1 MLKHEAQT
9 VPSSRDASPPAA
21 SLPNLMTPPILEF
34 DPAPTAILEP
44 SELRPKQTIPQRLV
58 LCFFQ
63 DVLTKLRDEGRL
75 IVRDDVRV
83 GSEIGRN
90 PVYQLR
96 DQDILVLHPGVGAPL
111 AGAFLEEM
119 IATGSTRVIA
129 CGGGGV
135 LDSKLVMGHLIIP
148 LSAVRDEGTSY
159 HYLPPE
165 QAALAHPKAVA
176 AIEATFAQHKLPF
189 VKGKTWTTDGLYRE
203 TRAKTARRREQ
214 GCLIVEMETA
224 AFFAIAEFRNI
235 VFGQILYGGD
245 DLTGEIW
252 DSREWD
258 KDTSM
263 RERLFWLAIEACGK
277 LEGEG
282 KE

>member
-1 MLKHEAQT
+1 MT
-9 VPSSRDASPPAA
+9 AS
-21 SLPNLMTPPILEF
+21 ILEF
-34 DPAPTAILEP
+34 DPSPTAILEP
-44 SELRPKQTIPQRLV
+44 SEIRPKQAIPPRLV

-63 DVLTKLRDEGRL
+63 DVLHKLRDEGVL
-75 IVRDDVRV
+75 IEREDVRV

-90 PVYQLR
+90 PVYQLHNH
-96 DQDILVLHPGVGAPL
+96 DLLVLHPGVGAPL
-111 AGAFLEEM
+111 AGGFLEEM
-119 IATGSTRVIA
+119 IATGSTHVIA

-135 LDSKLVMGHLIIP
+135 LDSSLVMGHLVIP
-148 LSAVRDEGTSY
+148 TSAIRDEGTSY

-165 QAALAHPKAVA
+165 AEAVAHPDAVA
-176 AIEATFAQHKLPF
+176 AIEATFAKHNLPF

-214 GCLIVEMETA
+214 GCVIVEMETA
-224 AFFAIAEFRNI
+224 AFCAIAQFRNV

-263 RERLFWLAIEACGK
+263 RERLFWLAVEACQQLSVTKGQ
-277 LEGEG
+277 
-282 KE
+282 

>member
-1 MLKHEAQT
+1 MT
-9 VPSSRDASPPAA
+9 AS
-21 SLPNLMTPPILEF
+21 ILEF
-34 DPAPTAILEP
+34 DPTPTAILEP
-44 SELRPKQTIPQRLV
+44 SEMRAKQDIPCRLV

-63 DVLTKLRDEGRL
+63 DVLHKLRDEGMLVERE
-75 IVRDDVRV
+75 DVRV

-90 PVYQLR
+90 PVYQLLN
-96 DQDILVLHPGVGAPL
+96 QDILILHPGVGAPL

-119 IATGSTRVIA
+119 IATGSTHIIA

-135 LDSKLVMGHLIIP
+135 LDSSLVMGHLIIP
-148 LSAVRDEGTSY
+148 TSAMRDEGTSY

-165 QAALAHPKAVA
+165 QEAVAHPDAIA
-176 AIEATFAQHKLPF
+176 AIKATFDAHNLPY
-189 VKGKTWTTDGLYRE
+189 VTGKTWTTDGLYRE

-224 AFFAIAEFRNI
+224 AFFAIAHFRN
-235 VFGQILYGGD
+235 VTFGQILYGGD

-263 RERLFWLAIEACGK
+263 RERLFWLAVEACQR
-277 LEGEG
+277 LSVSSSQ
-282 KE
+282 